1 MRKLTFNVLVTV
13 RKTNRTENSTL
24 SLYARITQQGQRLE
38 FCLNRTVEPY
48 DWDFEKGCVLLKS
61 KESKELNAFIEN
73 IKMRIRNIRAELLER
88 GKVCTPE
95 IIKMKF
101 LGVEEHQKGVV
112 EIFKEHNERCKKL
125 KDIDFAAGTVQRYV
139 TCCKHLQDFI
149 SLKYK
154 KDDVPL
160 RDINQQFIL
169 DFECYFKTDRKCNHN
184 STTKYLKNFKKII
197 RLAHAQDLIK
207 LDPFRNIKFHLDDV
221 DMAYLDEGE
230 MDALMNKK
238 FVNERVRVVRDIYI
252 FCCFTGLAFTDVKS
266 LNIADIYNEKD
277 GSMWIKKKRR
287 KTKNWC
293 HIPLLPT
300 AVEILNKY
308 STHPYCVEKNVSLPV
323 ISNQKMN
330 AYLKE
335 IADVCEIN
343 KELSTHTARHTFAT
357 TVTLKNKVSIEVV
370 SKMLGHS
377 SINMTKKYA
386 RVVDELIKNDMAKLM
401 LKFAT
406 APMMS
411 N

>member
-1 MRKLTFNVLVTV
+1 
-13 RKTNRTENSTL
+13 
-24 SLYARITQQGQRLE
+24 
-38 FCLNRTVEPY
+38 
-48 DWDFEKGCVLLKS
+48 
-61 KESKELNAFIEN
+61 
-73 IKMRIRNIRAELLER
+73 
-88 GKVCTPE
+88 
-95 IIKMKF
+95 MKF